1 MNRKRLAV
9 VTVIAAGGLLAGLLL
24 AQDGHSNPAVAHVND
39 QTITR
44 DQLAA
49 VVEHFR
55 KEYEAEGKPFPG
67 EKSANFRALQN
78 RLLGLLV
85 YRAELSQAAR
95 RLGIRVMH
103 IQVLRAMNAGSQ
115 GEEQNTDAF
124 QFDTVKAQLL
134 YERIY
139 ANVTEGISAPTT
151 AQLSARRNAAMSSY
165 IDKLKRETKV
175 RYEPGY
181 APGP

>member
-1 MNRKRLAV
+1 MTRNRIAV
-9 VTVIAAGGLLAGLLL
+9 VAVIAAGGLLAGLLF
-24 AQDGHSNPAVAHVND
+24 ARGGHSSPPVAHVDD

-49 VVEHFR
+49 VVDHFR

-67 EKSANFRALQN
+67 EKSSNFRALQD
-78 RLLGLLV
+78 RLLTLLV
-85 YRAELSQAAR
+85 YRAELEQAAS
-95 RLGIRVMH
+95 RLGINISN
-103 IQVLRAMNAGSQ
+103 IQVLRTLNANSE
-115 GEEQNTDAF
+115 GEEHDTSEFAY
-124 QFDTVKAQLL
+124 DTVKAQLL

-139 ANVTEGISAPTT
+139 AKVTEGISAPNTT
-151 AQLSARRNAAMSSY
+151 ELSARRNAAMTRY

-181 APGP
+181 TPGP